1 MLYCPSVAIK
11 VLITE
16 VFSPSESSLT
26 PTKADL
32 RRATGPL
39 RRSVPPCPSPVR
51 LQPLSWTLPPSRRR
65 VTPVGTPCQQTRRA
79 KAKPKSRLAISPPVR
94 RRRLPRW
101 PGSRTT
107 PVLSRSLRVRAT
119 RRCQFTNDM
128 CCSIRQLAL
137 EHLHL
142 CECGSKLA
150 RVSRWQRC
158 SATGGGC
165 PKSRRCKV

>member
-11 VLITE
+11 VLINE

-32 RRATGPL
+32 RRATGPS
-39 RRSVPPCPSPVR
+39 RRSVPPCPSPVH
-51 LQPLSWTLPPSRRR
+51 LQPLSWTLPPSRRW
-65 VTPVGTPCQQTRRA
+65 VTLAGTSCQQTRRA
-79 KAKPKSRLAISPPVR
+79 KAKPKSRLAISPAVR
-94 RRRLPRW
+94 RHRLPRW

-128 CCSIRQLAL
+128 RCSSRQLAL
-137 EHLHL
+137 EHTHP
-142 CECGSKLA
+142 CDCGS
-150 RVSRWQRC
+150 
-158 SATGGGC
+158 
-165 PKSRRCKV
+165 